1 MNEKVIYLALCI
13 IFFSFIYYIFRHFNY
28 NSKSKKINLLIQIL
42 FLCIAFFSLIMSV
55 NNFYYSRKIQKNM
68 IIPELQVKPIS
79 IEDHIN
85 LTMIRV
91 DILNYSEYTAKN
103 IFLDIKFPDKP
114 WRNELIKAAGKD
126 SGKFI
131 TMDKETAQIIEN
143 MNNLPTW
150 EELKPGKSVILR
162 LGDENKEFLSK
173 QKIFFSNSDGLK
185 IPIPFNETVFYKR
198 SQDWQGEL
206 KNLESGQP
214 INVLFRVSY
223 SNEIGRKFDRI
234 KEYKLICT
242 KIGTGRT
249 YIFIP
254 TGVVIEDI

>member
-1 MNEKVIYLALCI
+1 
-13 IFFSFIYYIFRHFNY
+13 
-28 NSKSKKINLLIQIL
+28 
-42 FLCIAFFSLIMSV
+42 MSV

-91 DILNYSEYTAKN
+91 DILNYSEYTAKK

-126 SGKFI
+126 SRKFV

-143 MNNLPTW
+143 SNNRPTW